1 MWTKTRKALM
11 ERTADCLKTRVRYNF
26 EVYTTTKLCHWREM
40 PVFYL
45 YVDNELWF
53 ASNPHYFCAEHHYIN
68 ENVDRSLPRDEYWK
82 TYSQSSCAAVDYASS
97 LGFMDVDQM
106 MGLIHKYF
114 NVFSI
119 AECLHSSNY
128 ILRMLAVLDRRIG
141 KRTVKQLVEGIR
153 DEPEWIRK
161 YILLRAEGEGIQCLQ
176 SDNFQKHCEGIQG
189 KMKIAK
195 DQL

>member
-26 EVYTTTKLCHWREM
+26 EVYTTTKLCHWTEM

-45 YVDNELWF
+45 YVDNKLWF
-53 ASNPHYFCAEHHYIN
+53 ASNLQYFHAEQHYIN
-68 ENVDRSLPRDEYWK
+68 ENVDCSLPRDEYWK
-82 TYSQSSCAAVDYASS
+82 TYSQASCAAVDYASS
-97 LGFMDVDQM
+97 LGLMDVDQM
-106 MGLIHKYF
+106 MGLIHKYL

-119 AECLHSSNY
+119 AECLHRSNY

-141 KRTVKQLVEGIR
+141 KRPVKRLVEGIR

-161 YILLRAEGEGIQCLQ
+161 YILLRAEGEGIQRPQ
-176 SDNFQKHCEGIQG
+176 SDNF
-189 KMKIAK
+189 
-195 DQL
+195 